1 MDIGITGMFGSS
13 PRRDMGFVR
22 EFATACESVG
32 FASLYMP
39 EHVVFFTSYRSA
51 YPYTRDGSPNWTSDT
66 GLYDPLI
73 VAAVAGGAT
82 TRLRLVTS
90 ILILPQRP
98 AVLTAKEVM
107 SVDHACGGRFEL
119 GIGVG
124 WSSEEYA
131 ALGAPWDERGA
142 RCDEYIEAMRA
153 LWRSDSAT
161 FHGRF
166 VDFDDAVLKPRPVAG
181 DVKILVG
188 GESAPAMRRAVRHA
202 DGWYGWWAHDE
213 LEPHLERMDAILVG
227 AGRDRA
233 GFSVR
238 VGVPAGSDGTDAI
251 AAKAAHARRLG
262 VDEFV
267 VGAGIPTRGFE
278 EHLANWAEALDLSPR

>member
-1 MDIGITGMFGSS
+1 MEIGITGMFGNS

-22 EFATACESVG
+22 EFAACCEAVG

-39 EHVVFFTSYRSA
+39 EHVVFFTSYRSS
-51 YPYTRDGSPNWTSDT
+51 YPYTRDGSPNWTPDT

-73 VAAVAGGAT
+73 VAAVAGGVT
-82 TRLRLVTS
+82 NRLRLVTS

-131 ALGAPWDERGA
+131 ALGVPWDDRGR

-153 LWRSDSAT
+153 LWRSDSASY
-161 FHGRF
+161 HGRF
-166 VDFDDAVLKPRPVAG
+166 VSFEDAVLVPRPLDG
-181 DVKILVG
+181 DVTIVVG
-188 GESAPAMRRAVRHA
+188 GESGPAMRRAARHA

-213 LEPHLERMDAILVG
+213 LEPHLERMSTALAG

-238 VGVPAGSDGTDAI
+238 VGVPVGAEAPGLI
-251 AAKAAHARRLG
+251 AAKAERARALG

-267 VGAGIPTRGFE
+267 VGAGIPTRDFDK
-278 EHLANWAEALDLSPR
+278 HLAQWADALGLRPD